1 MSYAFEVVK
10 GKAAQGRL
18 VALGPVDPDSGRQ
31 LQIPSESE
39 WSVRYRKPDI
49 AVSIGCVLVD
59 GRLEISKL
67 TVESEPG
74 GILTSRDLTQ
84 LNLPAVL
91 REIGLRAVPN
101 SDYWNTSLKATKLE
115 RRTNPEYLA
124 QVYWFEYLTWG
135 SPRQVLMDYLQISRT
150 TANSQ
155 IRKFAKQVPL
165 PGLHATK
172 VQNR

>member
-1 MSYAFEVVK
+1 MSYVFEVLK

-18 VALGPVDPDSGRQ
+18 VALGPVDPSNGRQ

-39 WSVRYRKPDI
+39 WNVSYRNPDI
-49 AVSIGCVLVD
+49 SVTVMCVLSD
-59 GRLEISKL
+59 GRLEIGKL
-67 TVESEPG
+67 TVEGEPG

-101 SDYWNTSLKATKLE
+101 SDYWNTSVKATKLE
-115 RRTNPEYLA
+115 RRTNPEFLA

-135 SPRQVLMDYLQISRT
+135 SPRQALMDYLEISRT
-150 TANSQ
+150 TANTQ
-155 IRKFAKQVPL
+155 IRKFATQLLL

-172 VQNR
+172 VQK